1 MIRYALICSDCDH
14 DFEAWFASSSAFDD
28 QSSRGL
34 VSCAMCGGENVAK
47 QIMAPSVRTS
57 DGRKAAPDEAAMA
70 REFLAK
76 ARDHVSR
83 NFDYVGDSFADEARS
98 LSYGETD
105 NRPIWGETS
114 AEESEAL
121 REEGIPAAPLPRAM
135 TPKRPKSNKQL
146 N

>member
-1 MIRYALICSDCDH
+1 M
-14 DFEAWFASSSAFDD
+14 
-28 QSSRGL
+28 
-34 VSCAMCGGENVAK
+34 VK

-70 REFLAK
+70 REILAK

-98 LSYGETD
+98 MFYGETD

>member
-1 MIRYALICSDCDH
+1 M
-14 DFEAWFASSSAFDD
+14 
-28 QSSRGL
+28 
-34 VSCAMCGGENVAK
+34 VK

-70 REFLAK
+70 REILAK

-83 NFDYVGDSFADEARS
+83 NFDYVGDRF
-98 LSYGETD
+98 YGETD

>member
-14 DFEAWFASSSAFDD
+14 DFEAWFASSAAFDD
-28 QSSRGL
+28 QSGRGL

-57 DGRKAAPDEAAMA
+57 ENRKSEPDEAARV
-70 REFLAK
+70 REFMAK
-76 ARDHVSR
+76 ARDHVAN

-98 LSYGETD
+98 MYYGETED
-105 NRPIWGETS
+105 RPIWGETT

-121 REEGIPAAPLPRAM
+121 REEGVPAAPLPRAL
-135 TPKRPKSNKQL
+135 TPPLPKTDKQL

>member
-34 VSCAMCGGENVAK
+34 VSCAMCGGENVVK

-98 LSYGETD
+98 MFYGETD
-105 NRPIWGETS
+105 NRPIWGETTN
-114 AEESEAL
+114 EEREAL
-121 REEGIPAAPLPRAM
+121 KEEGVPAAPLPPAFV
-135 TPKRPKSNKQL
+135 PAKRTEKSKL

>member
-34 VSCAMCGGENVAK
+34 VSCAMCGGENVVK

-70 REFLAK
+70 REILAK

-98 LSYGETD
+98 MFYGETD